1 MRGIGIIVTLVIAAI
16 VGVGA
21 YQLGVAQGLAT
32 TGTAVAPYGYY
43 HPFFFGG
50 FGFLFPLLFI
60 FLIFFLLRGAFWGG
74 WGRRYGGG
82 PEGAPR
88 GVAQRDARR
97 EAARWR
103 VDDPDAAQ
111 RTLSPPSSRRRRT
124 TIRRLRLPKI
134 GRR

>member
-50 FGFLFPLLFI
+50 FGVLFPPLFI
-60 FLIFFLLRGAFWGG
+60 FLIFFLLRGAFLGG
-74 WGRRYGGG
+74 GGRRYRGGG
-82 PEGAPR
+82 GGGGGGRPQGAPPA
-88 GVAQRDARR
+88 GD
-97 EAARWR
+97 
-103 VDDPDAAQ
+103 
-111 RTLSPPSSRRRRT
+111 
-124 TIRRLRLPKI
+124 
-134 GRR
+134 

>member
-1 MRGIGIIVTLVIAAI
+1 MRGIGIVVTLVIAAI

-60 FLIFFLLRGAFWGG
+60 FLIFFLIRGAFWGG
-74 WGRRYGGG
+74 SGRRYGGWG
-82 PEGAPR
+82 RYGYGDPRDRLEEWHKQMHGETPREGGSTP
-88 GVAQRDARR
+88 Q
-97 EAARWR
+97 
-103 VDDPDAAQ
+103 
-111 RTLSPPSSRRRRT
+111 TPPT
-124 TIRRLRLPKI
+124 
-134 GRR
+134 GR

>member
-50 FGFLFPLLFI
+50 VRVLFPLLFL
-60 FLIFFLLRGAFWGG
+60 FLIFFLLPGAFWGG
-74 WGRRYGGG
+74 GGRGFCGGARSG
-82 PEGAPR
+82 GCGATDGRPHVGGR
-88 GVAQRDARR
+88 KQ
-97 EAARWR
+97 
-103 VDDPDAAQ
+103 
-111 RTLSPPSSRRRRT
+111 SR
-124 TIRRLRLPKI
+124 
-134 GRR
+134 

>member
-82 PEGAPR
+82 PGGGYWGDPK
-88 GVAQRDARR
+88 ARL
-97 EAARWR
+97 EEWHKEIHGEK
-103 VDDPDAAQ
+103 PQ
-111 RTLSPPSSRRRRT
+111 GGGSTTPTPPS
-124 TIRRLRLPKI
+124 
-134 GRR
+134 GR

>member
-1 MRGIGIIVTLVIAAI
+1 MRGLGIIVTLAIAAI

-60 FLIFFLLRGAFWGG
+60 FLIFFLLRCAFWCW
-74 WGRRYGGG
+74 WGRCSGGG
-82 PEGAPR
+82 SGCGYWGELK
-88 GVAQRDARR
+88 ARR
-97 EAARWR
+97 AEWK
-103 VDDPDAAQ
+103 Q
-111 RTLSPPSSRRRRT
+111 ET
-124 TIRRLRLPKI
+124 TANK
-134 GRR
+134 

>member
-1 MRGIGIIVTLVIAAI
+1 MRGIGIILTLVIAAI

-32 TGTAVAPYGYY
+32 TGTAVAPALYY

-74 WGRRYGGG
+74 RGRRYGGG
-82 PEGAPR
+82 PGSGDWGGPR
-88 GVAQRDARR
+88 ARLEEWHNQVDGV
-97 EAARWR
+97 
-103 VDDPDAAQ
+103 
-111 RTLSPPSSRRRRT
+111 
-124 TIRRLRLPKI
+124 
-134 GRR
+134 

>member
-1 MRGIGIIVTLVIAAI
+1 MRGIGIVVTLVIAAI

-60 FLIFFLLRGAFWGG
+60 FLIFFLLRGAFRGG

-82 PEGAPR
+82 PGGGYWGDPKARLEEWHKEMHGEKPR
-88 GVAQRDARR
+88 DGGSTTQ
-97 EAARWR
+97 
-103 VDDPDAAQ
+103 
-111 RTLSPPSSRRRRT
+111 TPPS
-124 TIRRLRLPKI
+124 
-134 GRR
+134 GR